1 MAEPPRLT
9 VAAGRSDAAGPCDAA
24 EPGPAEPSAWELGT
38 QRWDAYY
45 AIVWVAIL
53 LVIEA
58 GQLSAQS
65 RIIATIALV
74 AMVPWYLAVGRPA
87 MRSATSSWRGPV
99 YLAGAIALFA
109 VVQSQDSSAWSL
121 AFAICPQCF
130 YLLPFR
136 QAMIP
141 VVVLN
146 MLAAVLLV
154 DQNPHPDAALAAL
167 GTAAFGIGL
176 SYAYGSFVDRI
187 IEQSRERAEL
197 IRALEATRAELAAA
211 NRESGTLAERQR
223 LAGEIHDTLAQGF
236 SSIIVLLQAAEAG
249 LADAPPPAARR
260 QLALAG
266 QTAREN
272 LAEARALISALAPAQ
287 LASENLPGALRR
299 VTERVGTEI
308 GIGARFDIEGT
319 PRPLSAALDVVLLRV
334 GQEALAN
341 VRKHAAAGSVEVLLR
356 YEPGK
361 VSLEV
366 IDDGQ
371 GFDPAQVSAGYGLR
385 GMRERLGQ
393 AGGLAQVRSAPGAG
407 TCLRAEVPA

>member
-1 MAEPPRLT
+1 MLLPAAVPPRDDSRRGAERARRR
-9 VAAGRSDAAGPCDAA
+9 AAGAP
-24 EPGPAEPSAWELGT
+24 E
-38 QRWDAYY
+38 
-45 AIVWVAIL
+45 
-53 LVIEA
+53 
-58 GQLSAQS
+58 
-65 RIIATIALV
+65 
-74 AMVPWYLAVGRPA
+74 
-87 MRSATSSWRGPV
+87 SS
-99 YLAGAIALFA
+99 
-109 VVQSQDSSAWSL
+109 
-121 AFAICPQCF
+121 
-130 YLLPFR
+130 
-136 QAMIP
+136 
-141 VVVLN
+141 
-146 MLAAVLLV
+146 
-154 DQNPHPDAALAAL
+154 HPDAALAARGAL
-167 GTAAFGIGL
+167 GTATFGIGL

-249 LADAPPPAARR
+249 LADAAPPAARR

-272 LAEARALISALAPAQ
+272 LAEARALIGALAPAQ
-287 LASENLPGALRR
+287 LASGNLPGALRR
-299 VTERVGTEI
+299 VTERVGSEI
-308 GIGARFDIEGT
+308 GISARFDVEGT

-341 VRKHAAAGSVEVLLR
+341 VRKHATARSVAVLLR
-356 YEPGK
+356 YEPGR

-366 IDDGQ
+366 TDDGQ

-393 AGGLAQVRSAPGAG
+393 AGGLVQVRSAPGGG